1 MTNATPLKFKQLCV
15 LTIIGLCCQLS
26 ACSYLNATFKQTEYL
41 RIQKTNPSQRNV
53 KHIIDRETYF
63 VYGRILSES
72 NQIPPKPIAVAAY
85 SDRFKD
91 RELVD
96 VANMA
101 HAGTHYGLNLPDGVF
116 DLLVLV
122 DENQSGSF
130 DASEVVG
137 QRQITLTPD
146 DYPEKVTGN
155 VDISLSQL
163 SSKSA
168 YDDWNINILA
178 PITSPHQESL
188 FYPKGTI
195 RSLSDPM
202 FAKDVATLGMYN
214 PAEFQHTVATMFYAL
229 EEDSYK
235 IPVLFVHG
243 IGGSPREFEAMV
255 KHLDTQRYMPWFFYY
270 PSGSDLDKL
279 SAFFYKIFLSGKVI
293 PLNQKPIIIVA
304 HSMGGLLVRDSL
316 NRLRGSSRENQLKLM
331 ITIATPFGGH
341 PRAISATKYA
351 PMVLPSWRDL
361 IPEGVFMKA
370 LFRNPLPAQL
380 EHKLLYAYDNT
391 DKRKFG
397 ENSDGVIPLSS
408 QLNSTAW
415 KQSSSQIGFHSNHT
429 NVLRDEDVID
439 HVIKS
444 INSVKGF
451 LPESHIKILS
461 EGGFSGELD
470 GRYSDRERHI
480 VRTRAKYMSALAT
493 GMLDHLDHPVL
504 EHFVNVAQGNAKP
517 ETDTETAWQ
526 KFIHNYPRFGE

>member
-1 MTNATPLKFKQLCV
+1 MTNATRLKLKQLRV
-15 LTIIGLCCQLS
+15 LTIISLCCQLS
-26 ACSYLNATFKQTEYL
+26 ACSYLQATFKQTEYL
-41 RIQKTNPSQRNV
+41 RIQKTNPSQRNL
-53 KHIIDRETYF
+53 KHIFDRETYF
-63 VYGRILSES
+63 VYGRVLSES
-72 NQIPPKPIAVAAY
+72 NQIPTQTIAVAAY

-101 HAGTHYGLNLPDGVF
+101 HADTHYGLNLPDGVF

-122 DENQSGSF
+122 DQNQSGSF

-137 QRQITLTPD
+137 QRQITLTHD
-146 DYPEKVTGN
+146 DYPEKVIGN
-155 VDISLSQL
+155 VDISLSQS
-163 SSKSA
+163 SSKFA
-168 YDDWNINILA
+168 YADWNINISTPVA
-178 PITSPHQESL
+178 SPQQESL

-202 FAKDVATLGMYN
+202 FGKDVATLGMYD

-270 PSGSDLDKL
+270 PSGSDLDQLSKL
-279 SAFFYKIFLSGKVI
+279 FYKIFLSGNVI
-293 PLNQKPIIIVA
+293 PLDQKPIVIIA
-304 HSMGGLLVRDSL
+304 HSMGGLVVRDSI
-316 NRLRGSSRENQLKLM
+316 NRLQGSSRENQLKLM

-341 PRAISATKYA
+341 PRATSATKYA
-351 PMVLPSWRDL
+351 PLVLPSWRDL
-361 IPEGVFMKA
+361 DPKGGFMKS

-380 EHKLLYAYDNT
+380 EHQLLYAYDNT

-408 QLNSTAW
+408 QLNPTAW
-415 KQSSSQIGFHSNHT
+415 KQSSSQVGFNSNHT
-429 NVLRDEDVID
+429 DVLQDEDVID

-470 GRYSDRERHI
+470 GRYSDREKHV
-480 VRTRAKYMSALAT
+480 VRTRANYMLALTT
-493 GMLDHLDHPVL
+493 GMLDHLHHPVL
-504 EHFVNVAQGNAKP
+504 EHFVDVAQGKAKP
-517 ETDTETAWQ
+517 ETDAELAWQ